1 MMPLRLR
8 AMVRIKLT
16 EKAKKKKSTLSVIG
30 IAPGLSAKSSLVVKR
45 TK

>member
-16 EKAKKKKSTLSVIG
+16 EKAKKKSTLSVIG